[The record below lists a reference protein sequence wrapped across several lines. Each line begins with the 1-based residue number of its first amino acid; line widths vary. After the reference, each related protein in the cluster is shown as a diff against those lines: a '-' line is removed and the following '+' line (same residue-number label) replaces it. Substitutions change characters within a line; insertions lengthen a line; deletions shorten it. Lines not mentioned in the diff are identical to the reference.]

1 MVCCLRMKN
10 KLLILLI
17 LFVIFLATSCS
28 ITSGGQDKI
37 VDKILNLPV
46 DYSIEQAEKDGFVVI
61 DSGLNEQIKE
71 IDSFIENF
79 YSKDKKLITIDE
91 NYIINFYEIF
101 DARIILFSYDLKNQN
116 VIQQHKDFFR
126 IKTEKSD
133 DEAEVLLYPIDDS
146 NLIIEEEK
154 HLIYRYKIVK

>member
-1 MVCCLRMKN
+1 MKN

-17 LFVIFLATSCS
+17 LFVIFSANSCS
-28 ITSGGQDKI
+28 ITLGGQDKI

-101 DARIILFSYDLKNQN
+101 DARIILFSYDLKKQN

-133 DEAEVLLYPIDDS
+133 DEVEVLLYPIDDS